1 MNPLISICIPAYKNS
16 KLLERLLNS
25 IVMQTFKNFE
35 LIITDDSPTNEVK
48 LVSDK
53 FQHTLPHHYKKNNQ
67 ALGSPANWNQA
78 ISLAKGEWIKLI
90 HHDDWFEGD
99 QALQKFANATKETT
113 AEFIFSAYYN
123 VEENWPKKQVT
134 LPITIPKKL
143 EQKPWLLFIKN
154 YIGNPSTTLIK
165 NNLSRWYDENLKW
178 VVDFEFY
185 LQHIASMKLFYIP
198 ETLVNVGIHQGQVT
212 KEVFRKKEIEVPENL
227 LMLNKHGIH
236 LLNKVIVYD
245 YYWRFLRNLNIRKI
259 AELNAFRKNHP
270 VAPELARMINMQ
282 NKIPPTFLNIGVF
295 SKLLMLVSFA
305 RKKL

>member
-16 KLLERLLNS
+16 ELLERLLNS

-35 LIITDDSPTNEVK
+35 LIITDDSPTIEVK

-53 FQHTLPHHYKKNNQ
+53 FQHTLPHLYKKNQQ
-67 ALGSPANWNQA
+67 ALGSPANWNEA
-78 ISLAKGEWIKLI
+78 ISLAKGEWIKLM

-99 QALQKFANATKETT
+99 QALQKFVNATKETT

-123 VEENWPKKQVT
+123 VEENRPKKQVI
-134 LPITIPKKL
+134 LPIAWPKKL

-165 NNLSRWYDENLKW
+165 NNLSSWYDENLKW

-185 LQHIASMKLFYIP
+185 LQHITAMKLFYIP

-212 KEVFRKKEIEVPENL
+212 KEVFRKKETEVPENL

-245 YYWRFLRNLNIRKI
+245 YYWRFLRNLNIRKV

-270 VAPELARMINMQ
+270 VVPELVRMINMQ
-282 NKIPPTFLNIGVF
+282 NKIPPTFLNVGAF